1 MSISNLHLLDV
12 LNKDKLLME
21 TSCLRAT
28 VAPNIRQKRRVK
40 SADSSKVYQ
49 HEHFTEEELHTGIK
63 NVTKPE
69 VDLFL
74 DVNTLIKS
82 VL

>member
-40 SADSSKVYQ
+40 SADSSKDYQ
-49 HEHFTEEELHTGIK
+49 YKHFTEEELRTGIR
-63 NVTKPE
+63 NIIKPE
-69 VDLFL
+69 VNSSL
-74 DVNTLIKS
+74 DINTFINS